1 MGFLSMSGA
10 AARLFHALPQD
21 DELKIMDVA

>member
-1 MGFLSMSGA
+1 MSGA

-21 DELKIMDVA
+21 DELKIMDVVA

>member
-1 MGFLSMSGA
+1 MSGA
-10 AARLFHALPQD
+10 AARFFHALPQD